1 MTDGEVEFTDLKL
14 VKLNYEEM
22 AMDMKQALVDAD
34 LTEHAV

>member
-34 LTEHAV
+34 LTEQTV